1 MLAECRCRLLRAFGQ
16 QPRIHGR
23 GPQKECAPSRARRL
37 RGLGGLSTAAL
48 AAGPRLAPD
57 DQLISSPENEIVR
70 RIRRLAQRREPGLV
84 LLEGPRVLAEAEA
97 AGLQLELVAVRE
109 GDEFDARSKKRVI
122 LSRGVFRAVS
132 QTVTPQGVIAIA
144 RVEEA
149 DARAAIAAARGRRWP
164 LVVLDGVQ
172 DPGNVGAIC
181 RSAAAAGA
189 PALAVLEGSADPYGA
204 KAVRASA
211 GNVFRLKVARASW
224 SDLEGLDGYGASAS
238 GGEPLAGAP
247 IENSGMIVLG
257 SEAHGL
263 SRSDLKLV
271 TVHLS
276 EGVESLNVAAAA
288 ALILF
293 EVRRRLAA

>member
-1 MLAECRCRLLRAFGQ
+1 LLKKPSD
-16 QPRIHGR
+16 QP
-23 GPQKECAPSRARRL
+23 
-37 RGLGGLSTAAL
+37 
-48 AAGPRLAPD
+48 
-57 DQLISSPENEIVR
+57 LISSPDNEIVR
-70 RIRRLAQRREPGLV
+70 RLRRLAQRREPGLV

-97 AGLQLELVAVRE
+97 AGLELELIAVRE
-109 GDEFDARSKKRVI
+109 GDEFASRSGKRVI
-122 LSRGVFRAVS
+122 LSPGVFRAVS

-144 RVEEA
+144 RIVEP
-149 DARAAIAAARGRRWP
+149 DAAAAIEAARGRHWP

-181 RSAAAAGA
+181 RTAAAAGA
-189 PALAVLEGSADPYGA
+189 PAVAVLRGSADPYGA

-211 GNVFRLKVARASW
+211 GNVFRVKVARASW
-224 SDLEGLDGYGASAS
+224 SDLAGLDGYGAAAS
-238 GGEPLAGAP
+238 GGEPLAEAP
-247 IENSGMIVLG
+247 IQNAGMIVFG

-271 TVHLS
+271 TVRLS

-293 EVRRRLAA
+293 QVRRRLAA